1 MSSQKAFA
9 GASEVASV
17 LRLQALSQLSRAEQE
32 LRVQAAE
39 LDAARRQHLAWT
51 GQAMVGNSL
60 TVMQEAVETIRAA
73 FLLPQKD
80 LK

>member
-1 MSSQKAFA
+1 M
-9 GASEVASV
+9 
-17 LRLQALSQLSRAEQE
+17 LRA
-32 LRVQAAE
+32 QAAE